1 MRYTEFKLTPLSEA
15 ILNEVPMNPTTLNK
29 WANSP
34 ASKGMLVG
42 IEFEMIIPGLDNFSD
57 DGEPDF
63 SNDVSE
69 IDTIEEVVDFF
80 DEDGINDTDSLKE
93 RLNEEFSNWL
103 IEYVVPEWL
112 ADNEDNYSDIISEY
126 IKDNID
132 QGEVKDQLGFDNDL
146 APDEQ
151 EKVNDVISSMVDDFM
166 NDKSSDEYIDA
177 LDNAHEN
184 MQEDFWNQVDYND
197 ERKWFIN
204 SGMDSMQDIM
214 HEYDLHWPRAERMI
228 SQDLEQLG
236 ESLSKYVGMEVDIST
251 MYHGTEKRSDAW
263 TIEPDESIEGDS
275 GDAGLEIVGPP
286 LPLLEGIRAISKLKA
301 WAESVNAYTN
311 KTTGLHINVSSPGS
325 DSSTIDYVKLALFIG
340 DKHVLETF
348 GRLYN
353 TYTVSAIDKI
363 EHRINDKDKY
373 DIAKLM
379 DIMRTNLGKAA
390 GNAVHAA
397 VTSKFVSIN
406 VQEGRVEFRGP
417 GGDWLNNDLST
428 ITNTVIRLGM
438 GLTIASD
445 ENLYKNEYAKKLYKL
460 VTNIKPE
467 EEGAITLFA
476 QYQAGKISVDQLKK
490 RWAYKVLDQVE
501 NTVPEWGA
509 YEKSTGELVATYPN
523 KSAAEVAYNEYRNSD
538 QIGLTFKE
546 IEASVPLKKVDAAK
560 RFTDRA

>member
-103 IEYVVPEWL
+103 IEYVEPDWL

-523 KSAAEVAYNEYRNSD
+523 KSAAEVAYNEYLKSNRT
-538 QIGLTFKE
+538 GLTFKE
-546 IEASVPLKKVDAAK
+546 IDASVPLKKVDAAK